1 MLPLEVQEG
10 GSDQSLQRL
19 ATVAFSFRMITSTD
33 ILLGL
38 AIPPPTRPVL
48 YLINILSFRLS
59 RQYVQLHYIPHLDSN
74 SLIHYPV
81 VLSSLHCLPS
91 LVRAQEPS
99 LAGHGSFVYI
109 ICCLF
114 CQGIISELGFTLLS
128 YCKMIIQLFIFSN
141 SINEGLLAILI
152 KGV

>member
-19 ATVAFSFRMITSTD
+19 ATVAFSSRMTTFRD

-38 AIPPPTRPVL
+38 AIPPPTHPVL

-59 RQYVQLHYIPHLDSN
+59 RQFVQLHDTPHLDCS

-91 LVRAQEPS
+91 LVRAQGPS
-99 LAGHGSFVYI
+99 HGGHGSFVYI

-114 CQGIISELGFTLLS
+114 CQGIISELGFTLLAH
-128 YCKMIIQLFIFSN
+128 CKMIIQLFIFSN